1 MFFVW
6 LIIILVDDKIT
17 KYCFYYHISNF
28 LEFFFHKK
36 KQPRILRVAVTSQV
50 QDEIDLSL
58 DARQETRI
66 VVLTKNQE
74 RTDERISDLTERI
87 KEAERKIT
95 VVFALGSAALAILTL
110 LAQISKAYL

>member
-1 MFFVW
+1 MNRP
-6 LIIILVDDKIT
+6 IHNKIT
-17 KYCFYYHISNF
+17 KYCFYYYISNF
-28 LEFFFHKK
+28 FDFFFHKK
-36 KQPRILRVAVTSQV
+36 KRPCIVKVAATPEV